1 MEGAADRLPG
11 CHCNWI
17 PCPIHELFWLALCEL
32 PLGLL
37 VPIDAGPSVLLEHI
51 SNATLGRDHLARM
64 LSGKTEIVHIETKGD
79 SALIGCV
86 DSMARWLS
94 RIPPWRRHPHQV
106 LLHAAFNASTA
117 VYYTTYDRSSELSSY
132 IAELI
137 AALVVAGVLYVIAN
151 RNRSTRPQNDEDASV
166 A

>member
-1 MEGAADRLPG
+1 MYFCAGIILAAIYELGHRSL
-11 CHCNWI
+11 W
-17 PCPIHELFWLALCEL
+17 PC
-32 PLGLL
+32 
-37 VPIDAGPSVLLEHI
+37 
-51 SNATLGRDHLARM
+51 
-64 LSGKTEIVHIETKGD
+64 
-79 SALIGCV
+79 
-86 DSMARWLS
+86 
-94 RIPPWRRHPHQV
+94 V